1 LHWFLFYTPFFQLFI
16 MASGIYH
23 DWLWYPLIGK
33 RRINKFR
40 SETEWGKLFD
50 SYDFGP
56 KMKKYP
62 EIKNWD
68 RY

>member
-1 LHWFLFYTPFFQLFI
+1 
-16 MASGIYH
+16 MASGVYH
-23 DWLWYPLIGK
+23 DWMWYPLIGK
-33 RRINKFR
+33 RRINKFI

-56 KMKKYP
+56 KMKNYP